1 MRQRCRAQRLRSLTS
16 RATNSSPPGP
26 RSALPS
32 PPAPSVTYHPKHG
45 QWPSDST
52 QKKVPCPFH
61 TELRPSKLRVHVP
74 SECACLDGSCIVTCV
89 SKIETS
95 LEPTVVYSCELK
107 TAELPYKML
116 VRQRLFIVC
125 CRKFAS
131 RASSLRFYLR
141 AYHPY
146 HPYLVMVFRV
156 PGGGT

>member
-16 RATNSSPPGP
+16 HATNSSPPGP

-32 PPAPSVTYHPKHG
+32 PPAPSVTYHPKHN

-52 QKKVPCPFH
+52 QTEVPCPFH
-61 TELRPSKLRVHVP
+61 TEVRPSKLRVHVP
-74 SECACLDGSCIVTCV
+74 SECPCLDGLYIVTCV
-89 SKIETS
+89 SKMETS
-95 LEPTVVYSCELK
+95 LEPTVVYRCELK
-107 TAELPYKML
+107 TAELPYSMP
-116 VRQRLFIVC
+116 VRQR

-146 HPYLVMVFRV
+146 HPSLVMVFRV